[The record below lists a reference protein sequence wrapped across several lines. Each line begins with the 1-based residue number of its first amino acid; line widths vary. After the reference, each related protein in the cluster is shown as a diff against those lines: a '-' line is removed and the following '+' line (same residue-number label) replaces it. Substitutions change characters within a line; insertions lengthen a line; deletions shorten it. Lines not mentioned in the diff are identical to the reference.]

1 MNKAHYNFTYE
12 NGEEFQAFPTMG
24 VVIAHRASLG
34 DMSIPGMPEFNPMM
48 LLHGEEQIEVH
59 QPVLPDTTVVV
70 QETVADLQDKK
81 KATVLI
87 IKTEGKDKESGELL
101 FTLMTTLF
109 IRGIGGFQN
118 KGSVGVKLDFPKPPK
133 RKPDSSVPERTL
145 PNQAFLYRLCGD
157 LNPLHVDPQMS

>member
-1 MNKAHYNFTYE
+1 MA
-12 NGEEFQAFPTMG
+12 
-24 VVIAHRASLG
+24 
-34 DMSIPGMPEFNPMM
+34 IPGMPEFNPMM
-48 LLHGEEQIEVH
+48 LLHGEEQIEIH
-59 QPVLPDTTVVV
+59 QPVLPDTTVLC

-109 IRGIGGFQN
+109 IRGIGGFEN

-133 RKPDSSVPERTL
+133 R
-145 PNQAFLYRLCGD
+145 
-157 LNPLHVDPQMS
+157 